1 MLAAQLVIHL
11 GIHQAQALDDD
22 TFVLLFIASCIATV
36 AAHVGYPSQRTST
49 TEGGNCNCRLIYML
63 KTEIYL
69 IYVTPHPTIHISH
82 HDYQE
87 YVDGPLVAADLLF

>member
-1 MLAAQLVIHL
+1 MIHSFYYL
-11 GIHQAQALDDD
+11 SQVALRQWRR
-22 TFVLLFIASCIATV
+22 
-36 AAHVGYPSQRTST
+36 VGYPSQRTST